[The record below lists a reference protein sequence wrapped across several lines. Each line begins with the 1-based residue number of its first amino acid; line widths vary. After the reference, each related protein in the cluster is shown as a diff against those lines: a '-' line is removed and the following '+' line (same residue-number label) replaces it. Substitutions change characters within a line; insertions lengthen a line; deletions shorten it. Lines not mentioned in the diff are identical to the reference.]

1 MTENTPEETPV
12 QAASQG
18 HGPLW
23 QRQYTARLRGST
35 LSPQDV
41 VQLLRTNFPDFSPEG
56 LAAFSNEKSTPL
68 EVGDEMKVVIQGY
81 GECGVRVVHLESH
94 SLTLRTLEGHFEA
107 GRITFGAYCEN
118 GELVMRIRSRAR
130 SLDRLRH
137 IGYKLL
143 GQKLQEQTWHI
154 FLERVVEKIGGELQG
169 EIEVETSEV
178 KSTLADLGELDTPTF
193 VVKNR

>member
-1 MTENTPEETPV
+1 MTENTPEETPI

-23 QRQYTARLRGST
+23 QREYTARLRDCAF
-35 LSPQDV
+35 SPEDV

-56 LAAFSNEKSTPL
+56 LAAFFNEKSTPL
-68 EVGDEMKVVIQGY
+68 EVGDEMQVVIQGY

-118 GELVMRIRSRAR
+118 GALVMRIHSRAR

-137 IGYKLL
+137 LGYKLL
-143 GQKLQEQTWHI
+143 GQKSQEQPWRV
-154 FLERVVEKIGGELQG
+154 FLERVVETIGGELQG

-178 KSTLADLGELDTPTF
+178 KSTLAD
-193 VVKNR
+193 